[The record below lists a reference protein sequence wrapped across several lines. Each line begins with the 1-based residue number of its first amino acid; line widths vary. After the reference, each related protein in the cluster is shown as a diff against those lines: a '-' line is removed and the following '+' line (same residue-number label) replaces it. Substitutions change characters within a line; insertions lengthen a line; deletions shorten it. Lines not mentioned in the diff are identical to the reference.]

1 MEALRNMNLPPGFGF
16 YPSDTELV
24 GHYLKRKIHGHKIE
38 HDLIPVVD
46 IYKHEPWD
54 LPAMCNFPLEDNK
67 WHFFASRDR
76 KYPTG
81 SRSNRATVAGY
92 WKSTGKDRPIKL
104 NKKTLGTKKT
114 LVFHEGRPPSGRRT
128 EWIMHEYYIDEKE
141 CQVSPD
147 MKDAFVLCRVTK
159 RSDWALDNDNEAS
172 DRNPHPQQPIDA
184 ATAVLSAVKPEEAAA
199 SVICAEESVDKNPHP
214 QQRIDA
220 ATSVVS
226 VVKPEDAAASVI
238 CAEEL
243 NLSGDIAMAAVTA
256 DTASPNGSNEMVAWL
271 EDFLDLSP
279 SFNPVADNGSGVLST
294 EQYAE
299 SSNPGS
305 VVPKIGADHASPIK
319 DGTDATD
326 FLFTDDLPDELYNI
340 LCPGIDD
347 FSNNIFVEP
356 AGQAGAFSA
365 NQAYLMGANPFALP
379 NNFEVGTPMDELQL
393 DQENSNPNLSNGN
406 VDNGFIVRR
415 RSTATST
422 ANISPV
428 HGRIKMQVGIKKMV
442 TSNSESINGTM
453 KFADNSGRCLDVMTS
468 AERQKKHAN
477 DATSVEQSDA
487 AKPSEGHSNQGNLRG
502 IKNGFR
508 CSSAGFNVYI
518 LFAIFLVGV
527 AAAVALHYRLSG
539 ASL

>member
-1 MEALRNMNLPPGFGF
+1 MEALRDMNLPPGFGF

-38 HDLIPVVD
+38 DNLIPEVD

-54 LPAMCNFPLEDNK
+54 LPAMCNFPLKDNK

-92 WKSTGKDRPIKL
+92 WKSTGKDRAIKL

-159 RSDWALDNDNEAS
+159 RSDWALDNDNEVG
-172 DRNPHPQQPIDA
+172 DRNPHPQQPTDA
-184 ATAVLSAVKPEEAAA
+184 ATAVLSAVKPEDAAA
-199 SVICAEESVDKNPHP
+199 SVICAEESGDRSTHS
-214 QQRIDA
+214 QQPIDA
-220 ATSVVS
+220 VTSVVS
-226 VVKPEDAAASVI
+226 VMKPEDAAASVI

-243 NLSGDIAMAAVTA
+243 NLSGDVDMTAVTA
-256 DTASPNGSNEMVAWL
+256 DAASPNGSTEMYAWL
-271 EDFLDLSP
+271 EGFLDA
-279 SFNPVADNGSGVLST
+279 PVADNDSVILSLT

-299 SSNPGS
+299 SSNMQNPGS
-305 VVPKIGADHASPIK
+305 MVPKIGPDHASSIN

-326 FLFTDDLPDELYNI
+326 YLYTDDLYNMLY
-340 LCPGIDD
+340 PGVDD
-347 FSNNIFVEP
+347 FSDIMCRES
-356 AGQAGAFSA
+356 AGQAGAFA
-365 NQAYLMGANPFALP
+365 AGQDYHLMGDSPFALP
-379 NNFEVGTPMDELQL
+379 NNFEDGTPKDELQL

-406 VDNGFIVRR
+406 VDNGVTIRR
-415 RSTATST
+415 HGTATS
-422 ANISPV
+422 ISNVSPAPR
-428 HGRIKMQVGIKKMV
+428 RIKLQVGIKKMV

-453 KFADNSGRCLDVMTS
+453 KFADNSGHCLDVMTS

-477 DATSVEQSDA
+477 DATSVKQSDA
-487 AKPSEGHSNQGNLRG
+487 AKPGEGQSNQGNLRG

-508 CSSAGFNVYI
+508 CSSAGFNGSI
-518 LFAIFLVGV
+518 LFAIFLFGV
-527 AAAVALHYRLSG
+527 AAAVALHYRLSR